1 MNASGRAVRASI
13 TAAALLFVA
22 ACSSDDDTATPGSNT
37 ATTIGTTVLATI
49 VTSTSASTGS
59 TAPGSSA
66 DVSAAT
72 SAAPAS
78 TVATETPGNEPTS
91 TSTAGSAT
99 TLPGTTVVDTTQPT
113 PPDTAAP
120 TTTDS
125 GTTTTVAPP
134 DDTGTIDVTVPAVEQ
149 VTLAPVDVDEPV
161 EFEGGIVA
169 ELVSVEQIKV
179 KARLP
184 GEISG
189 PAFVATVRL
198 TNDSRR
204 RLDVDGVTVTLEDR
218 DGIPSSPISGDPADP
233 FSGRVARGDAADA
246 VYVFTFDKDNQSQPV
261 TIGVNYSA
269 DEPVAV
275 FVGSV

>member
-1 MNASGRAVRASI
+1 PD
-13 TAAALLFVA
+13 TAA
-22 ACSSDDDTATPGSNT
+22 P
-37 ATTIGTTVLATI
+37 TTTDSGTTT
-49 VTSTSASTGS
+49 
-59 TAPGSSA
+59 
-66 DVSAAT
+66 
-72 SAAPAS
+72 
-78 TVATETPGNEPTS
+78 TVA
-91 TSTAGSAT
+91 
-99 TLPGTTVVDTTQPT
+99 

-134 DDTGTIDVTVPAVEQ
+134 DDTGTIDETVPAVEQ

-218 DGIPSSPISGDPADP
+218 DGIPSSPISGDPAEP

-246 VYVFTFDKDNQSQPV
+246 VYVFAFDKDNQSQPV

-275 FVGSV
+275 FVGSM

>member
-1 MNASGRAVRASI
+1 MNVPGRALRACI
-13 TAAALLFVA
+13 TAAALLFVT

-49 VTSTSASTGS
+49 ETSTSASTGS

-78 TVATETPGNEPTS
+78 TVATETPGNEPTP

-99 TLPGTTVVDTTQPT
+99 TPPGTTVVDTTQPT

-134 DDTGTIDVTVPAVEQ
+134 DDTGTIDETVPAVEQ
-149 VTLAPVDVDEPV
+149 ITLAPVDVDEPV

>member
-1 MNASGRAVRASI
+1 MNARGRALRACI
-13 TAAALLFVA
+13 TAAALLFVT

-49 VTSTSASTGS
+49 ETSTSASTGS

-72 SAAPAS
+72 SVAPAS
-78 TVATETPGNEPTS
+78 TGATETPGNEPTP

-99 TLPGTTVVDTTQPT
+99 TPPGTTVVDTTQPT

-134 DDTGTIDVTVPAVEQ
+134 DDTGTIDETVPAVEQ

-218 DGIPSSPISGDPADP
+218 DGIPSSPISGDPAEP

-246 VYVFTFDKDNQSQPV
+246 VYVFAFDKDNQSQPV

-275 FVGSV
+275 FVGSM